1 MFVKTYGLTRPL
13 FLCITSNLGF
23 CAQNGTIA
31 LRSIHYS
38 QPTNILKILV
48 KNIYHNKSLLE
59 HPNILLIFFLI
70 SLSKNIIKY
79 TSENQFLITFL

>member
-38 QPTNILKILV
+38 QPTNILKIL
-48 KNIYHNKSLLE
+48 SQ
-59 HPNILLIFFLI
+59 
-70 SLSKNIIKY
+70 KY
-79 TSENQFLITFL
+79 LP